1 MQTTWS
7 QLQLSLPQGY
17 KCAGWQWGWQSSG
30 IVRGVCLVC
39 PNQSDCH
46 RAPAIHYVG
55 LATCFC
61 DGHTQ
66 TVGVWRGIRRR
77 HYRRSQP
84 FGSDGSRFWA
94 NREHGKDTD
103 GSSAGLYSIT
113 TNHHKLHPS
122 LANFHRWQS
131 GPWTIKWAYR
141 YWVRDHDLSRF
152 SKHYLLLYTKDTFF
166 YQFSPNLVKA
176 LLPVTS
182 WTSSLAKRITNLLNP
197 VLERFAP
204 IILDSVLQW
213 MLLGKS
219 IYIYLNTVLY
229 WIFLLEKCVLVGY
242 SMLPYEDFAFSF

>member
-1 MQTTWS
+1 MQTQATWS

-77 HYRRSQP
+77 HYRRSQL

-94 NREHGKDTD
+94 NRELGKGTD
-103 GSSAGLYSIT
+103 GSSVGLYNIS

-131 GPWTIKWAYR
+131 RPRHWSG
-141 YWVRDHDLSRF
+141 
-152 SKHYLLLYTKDTFF
+152 
-166 YQFSPNLVKA
+166 
-176 LLPVTS
+176 
-182 WTSSLAKRITNLLNP
+182 
-197 VLERFAP
+197 
-204 IILDSVLQW
+204 ILDQDQDTGSENTIWVGFQNIIYFCIQRTHFSTNFLQ
-213 MLLGKS
+213 
-219 IYIYLNTVLY
+219 T
-229 WIFLLEKCVLVGY
+229 
-242 SMLPYEDFAFSF
+242 